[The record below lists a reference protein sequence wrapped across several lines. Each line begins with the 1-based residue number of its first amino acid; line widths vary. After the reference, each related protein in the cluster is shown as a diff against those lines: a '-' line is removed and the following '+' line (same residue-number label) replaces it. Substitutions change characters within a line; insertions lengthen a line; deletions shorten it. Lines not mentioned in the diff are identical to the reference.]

1 MLPFGSESEGVQ
13 KKALTLF
20 KRRLSYDSRR
30 LACPTGTP
38 DPARTLQSSRG
49 RSLSPSPIESPAG
62 WTMGDSFA
70 ALPIA
75 FREGQRIVRGM
86 KDVVRLLLIPFVEP
100 PTEWWVAGDL
110 MSGDWRPTLLAIGL
124 LGLYAVVMAVPPLRD
139 FFELALLR
147 GWDYLAL
154 AAIAVAW
161 ALVQRILWRTQLFER
176 LLSP

>member
-1 MLPFGSESEGVQ
+1 
-13 KKALTLF
+13 
-20 KRRLSYDSRR
+20 
-30 LACPTGTP
+30 
-38 DPARTLQSSRG
+38 
-49 RSLSPSPIESPAG
+49 
-62 WTMGDSFA
+62 MGDSFA